1 MTQRA
6 RTLVL
11 LVIATV
17 ALKGCY
23 YDVEEELYP
32 TSCTGIDP
40 SWSASVSPLIA
51 QRCSGSSCHSAGSA
65 NGEVTTYA
73 QVKALVDNGKFRNRV
88 LVLRDMPD
96 GSSLDK
102 CQLEMLQ
109 AWVDAGAPNN

>member
-1 MTQRA
+1 MTQR
-6 RTLVL
+6 TPSL
-11 LVIATV
+11 LFLMIAAV
-17 ALKGCY
+17 AFQGCY

-32 TSCTGIDP
+32 TSCTGIVP
-40 SWSASVSPLIA
+40 SWSASVSPFIA

-109 AWVDAGAPNN
+109 AWLDAGAPNN